1 MPIVRRGTVLA
12 GVDLASNAA
21 VQSSDALISALAIEA
36 GATVVTYDG
45 DFARFSD
52 VRWLA
57 GQERAAG
64 EPRSSPRGRRRRPP
78 ALRTRRRHCHRA
90 APVNVTLVYCISPC
104 RYHGSIAILTG
115 R

>member
-1 MPIVRRGTVLA
+1 LPIVRRGTVLA

-52 VRWLA
+52 VRWCTPGKSAQRASRGLRRAEGADVHPHSGRGGAIVTGPRPSTSPLFTAYPLA
-57 GQERAAG
+57 GTMAA
-64 EPRSSPRGRRRRPP
+64 SP
-78 ALRTRRRHCHRA
+78 
-90 APVNVTLVYCISPC
+90 Y
-104 RYHGSIAILTG
+104 
-115 R
+115 